1 MMAANELNAHSFLQS
16 KSLPANLL
24 LLVGGF
30 ETQLGEQV
38 RLTICG
44 TVVC

>member
-1 MMAANELNAHSFLQS
+1 VANSEINLLFCLSIQS

-44 TVVC
+44 TV